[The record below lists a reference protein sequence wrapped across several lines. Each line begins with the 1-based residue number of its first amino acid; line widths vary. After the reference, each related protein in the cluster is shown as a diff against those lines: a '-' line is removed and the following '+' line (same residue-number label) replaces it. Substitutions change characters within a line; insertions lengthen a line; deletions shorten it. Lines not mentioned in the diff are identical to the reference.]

1 MPRLSEPSRFDGR
14 IFFSVPESINMNRT
28 DHLFSEHRHVVFKRG
43 LHCRLLSGAGCQGTA
58 IRPAYRPPNPCYLT
72 MSHEAEH
79 AIQAA
84 WHTNPVHLNSLLT
97 IMTRWRR
104 AHVIYRNILM
114 PAYRRAWELCH
125 RVLRK
130 AFRACIWRVSK
141 PRVFFAF
148 LVTCTPR
155 NVAQHNVWGDWRVLK
170 HIKCDLLLQDRFRA
184 LATVCTAFLQW
195 HIW

>member
-1 MPRLSEPSRFDGR
+1 MYC
-14 IFFSVPESINMNRT
+14 
-28 DHLFSEHRHVVFKRG
+28 LFCDILCIVCVYICTELLPPGGYPIAVKYVIYHIISYHVISKPG
-43 LHCRLLSGAGCQGTA
+43 PHCRLLSGVSCQGTA

-72 MSHEAEH
+72 MSHERQNH

-104 AHVIYRNILM
+104 AHAIYRNILM
-114 PAYRRAWELCH
+114 AAYRRAWELCH

-130 AFRACIWRVSK
+130 AFGACIWRVSK
-141 PRVFFAF
+141 LRVFFAF

-155 NVAQHNVWGDWRVLK
+155 NVAQRNVWGG
-170 HIKCDLLLQDRFRA
+170 
-184 LATVCTAFLQW
+184 LAGFETHQVWVTVAEYV
-195 HIW
+195 